1 MKILIRAQGMLA
13 IVFGIYYTI
22 TVERGKSLGSVPI
35 TWRCVLDNSHG
46 LAKTIR
52 LAEGLC

>member
-1 MKILIRAQGMLA
+1 MLA